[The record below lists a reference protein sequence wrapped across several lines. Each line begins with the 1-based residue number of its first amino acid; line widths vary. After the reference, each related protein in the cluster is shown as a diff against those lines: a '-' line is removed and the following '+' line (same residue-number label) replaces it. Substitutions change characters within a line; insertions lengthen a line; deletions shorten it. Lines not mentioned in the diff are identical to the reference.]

1 MSNLLNRVFDA
12 CIYSSQFNEREDL
25 LAILNNPN
33 EIEWEERIGGY
44 SEGIKTSF
52 SINDFSLINRHLQA
66 SNLTN
71 LIEFAKEKNVN
82 YKWLHENDFIKLVK
96 DTEYSQNFTNQ
107 FTTNTV
113 SVIYVVKNTNLSGSI
128 EFVNKETTLN
138 PEEGSCII
146 LSSSPEYE
154 YVVRNSEDN
163 DFILA
168 ISYNE
173 KVWS

>member
-1 MSNLLNRVFDA
+1 MSNLLNRVFDL
-12 CIYSSQFNEREDL
+12 CIYSNSFNEREEL
-25 LAILNNPN
+25 LAILNDPN
-33 EIEWEERIGGY
+33 KIDWEERIGGY
-44 SEGIKTSF
+44 MEGIKTSF
-52 SINDFSLINRHLQA
+52 SINDFSLLNRHLQTA
-66 SNLTN
+66 NLTN
-71 LIEFAKEKNVN
+71 LVEFAKEKNVG

-96 DTEYSQNFTNQ
+96 DAEYSQDFTNK
-107 FTTNTV
+107 FTKDTV

-138 PEEGSCII
+138 PEEGSSII
-146 LSSSPEYE
+146 LSSSTEYE

-173 KVWS
+173 KV